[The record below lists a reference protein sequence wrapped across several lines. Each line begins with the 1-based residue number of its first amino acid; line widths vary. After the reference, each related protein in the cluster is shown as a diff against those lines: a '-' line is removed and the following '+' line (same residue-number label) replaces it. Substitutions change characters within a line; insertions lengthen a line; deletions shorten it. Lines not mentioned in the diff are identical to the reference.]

1 MDSCR
6 PVIERLKRSGKHSEC
21 EGAGFPDENCRS
33 RRSTTALFYIR
44 LHIKHRKP
52 LHLYAKAYNMESLS
66 EFVKKRRRQAGMT
79 QEDFA
84 ERAGVALTVI
94 RKIEQGKDNLSLA
107 KVKQVLLMFGHT
119 VGPIKVSDAAGDR

>member
-1 MDSCR
+1 
-6 PVIERLKRSGKHSEC
+6 
-21 EGAGFPDENCRS
+21 
-33 RRSTTALFYIR
+33 
-44 LHIKHRKP
+44 
-52 LHLYAKAYNMESLS
+52 LYAKAYNMESLS

-107 KVKQVLLMFGHT
+107 KVNQVLLMFGHT